1 MLFKHGRR
9 VGVECKCM
17 DAPIMTPSMRIAL
30 NDLRL
35 DRLVVAYSG
44 HRRYALADRVDV
56 IPLVELIGGEED
68 AVWK

>member
-1 MLFKHGRR
+1 
-9 VGVECKCM
+9 M